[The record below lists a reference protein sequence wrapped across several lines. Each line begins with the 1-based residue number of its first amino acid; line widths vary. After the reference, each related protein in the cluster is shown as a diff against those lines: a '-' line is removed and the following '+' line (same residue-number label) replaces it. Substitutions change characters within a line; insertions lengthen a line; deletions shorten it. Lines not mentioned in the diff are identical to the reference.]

1 MFVFPLWLPSNSWT
15 FSISTVTRLV
25 LRCGSD
31 FSTVGTGRSTQPQ
44 ATDSLTPS
52 KTLEPDNLTLQVT
65 VSLLSERGLDRS
77 CECAR
82 VCVCVCVCVRDHLAT
97 KSLNGQITGYGM
109 SVDDHRK
116 KIT

>member
-1 MFVFPLWLPSNSWT
+1 MLVFPLWLPSDGRA

-31 FSTVGTGRSTQPQ
+31 FSTIGTGRSTQPQ

-77 CECAR
+77 CGCA
-82 VCVCVCVCVRDHLAT
+82 CVYIHDHLAT

-116 KIT
+116 KITQH

>member
-1 MFVFPLWLPSNSWT
+1 MFVFPLWLPSDGRA

-77 CECAR
+77 CEC
-82 VCVCVCVCVRDHLAT
+82 VCVCVYACVYIHDHLAT

-109 SVDDHRK
+109 SVDDHRE